1 MIGSDSDTDSDRS
14 HGGFMKESHVRR
26 HLDFICF
33 VQETEGYRMTDKAET
48 IGPGCA

>member
-1 MIGSDSDTDSDRS
+1 
-14 HGGFMKESHVRR
+14 MKESHVRR